1 MNKSDRIEDIISS
14 MKLSE
19 QTEDI
24 LSSINYSPENRTNMP
39 RHILLDGI
47 TCRPVVAV
55 LREINVPFVYKTAKM
70 LAPRHF
76 LGVKVEDLLL
86 DLLEVNNG
94 NYEAAKKG
102 VLIIDEVD
110 YLNLRPITEQDI
122 IELSEQEI
130 NDITYSNNYK
140 DYIGR
145 DLFLMMSGKTYDIN
159 YNDELIKFD
168 TSDLTVICVGDFSKE
183 EKKEKFNQT
192 YVSKKLTYRDTIK
205 R

>member
-1 MNKSDRIEDIISS
+1 MNKSNRIEDIISS

-24 LSSINYSPENRTNMP
+24 LSSINYSSENRINMP

-55 LREINVPFVYKTAKM
+55 LKEIDVPFVYQTAKM
-70 LAPRHF
+70 LAPKYYF
-76 LGVKVEDLLL
+76 GDKVEDLLL
-86 DLLEVNNG
+86 NLLEVNNG

-110 YLNLRPITEQDI
+110 YLNLRPITEQDRK
-122 IELSEQEI
+122 ELSEKEI

-140 DYIGR
+140 DEIGR
-145 DLFLMMSGKTYDIN
+145 DLFLMMSGNTYDVN

-168 TSDLTVICVGDFSKE
+168 TSDLTVVCVGDFSKE

-192 YVSKKLTYRDTIK
+192 YVSKKLTYKDTIK